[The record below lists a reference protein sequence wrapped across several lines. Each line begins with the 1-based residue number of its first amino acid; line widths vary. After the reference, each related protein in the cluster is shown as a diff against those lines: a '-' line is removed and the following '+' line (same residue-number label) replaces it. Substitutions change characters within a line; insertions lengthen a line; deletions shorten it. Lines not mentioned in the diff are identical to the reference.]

1 MSLTTEITN
10 TVGSNWNQEL
20 LDCHYST
27 SFQTAE
33 WCELYKTSFESKPYF
48 IHVKDQSGNIVGQLA
63 TLLHKNYNW
72 RNSNITKSVG
82 KRMKLGLS
90 LEWERG
96 PIIHDESLT
105 LKIIKEIFLSIRK
118 ISIENNV
125 TNIRGTSPTNS
136 NISSFPFND
145 VDLIQN
151 PWSTYIIKLKNKD
164 ELFNNLDKKTR
175 YDIRKSEKS
184 NLEFILVKEKTD
196 FIDYVKLKLASKGG
210 IGLKNYPEFFEQHW
224 NLLHSKNL
232 EQLFLAKSDGKIVS
246 GILCSTFNG
255 NMIQHG
261 VVTSNDTPVAGSFL
275 TWKTI
280 EWGIDNG
287 FKNYDMGGVNPNPN
301 NKEKGIEFFKSKWTG
316 KRDDY
321 VILTKVLK
329 RSNYGIS
336 KILQDPKKISTKL
349 REKFS

>member
-10 TVGSNWNQEL
+10 TVGSDWNKKL
-20 LDCHYST
+20 LGCQYST
-27 SFQTAE
+27 SFQTSE
-33 WCELYKTSFESKPYF
+33 WCKLYKASFESKPFF
-48 IHVKDQSGNIVGQLA
+48 ICIKDQSGNIIGQLA

-72 RNSNITKSVG
+72 RDSNLTKSVG

-105 LKIIKEIFLSIRK
+105 HKIIKEIFLAIRK
-118 ISIENNV
+118 ISMENNV

-136 NISSFPFND
+136 NISLFPFSD
-145 VDLIQN
+145 IDLVRN
-151 PWSTYIIKLKNKD
+151 PWSTYIIKLKDKN

-184 NLEFILVKEKTD
+184 NLEFILVREKSD
-196 FIDYVKLKLASKGG
+196 FIDYVKLKLESKGS
-210 IGLKNYPEFFEQHW
+210 IGLKNYPEFFEHHW
-224 NLLHSKNL
+224 NLLHSKCL
-232 EQLFLAKSDGKIVS
+232 EQLFLAKSDGKVVA

-261 VVTSNDTPVAGSFL
+261 VVTSNDMPTAGSFL

-287 FKNYDMGGVNPNPN
+287 FKNYDMGGINPNPN
-301 NKEKGIEFFKSKWTG
+301 SKEKKIEFFKSKWTG
-316 KRDDY
+316 KKNDY
-321 VILTKVLK
+321 MILTKVLK
-329 RSNYGIS
+329 KSNYGIS
-336 KILQDPKKISTKL
+336 RILQDPKKIGNKL